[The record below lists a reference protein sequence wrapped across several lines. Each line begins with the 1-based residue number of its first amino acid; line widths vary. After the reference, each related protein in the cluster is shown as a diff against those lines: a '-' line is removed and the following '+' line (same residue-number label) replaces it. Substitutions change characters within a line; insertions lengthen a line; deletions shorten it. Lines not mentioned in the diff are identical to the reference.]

1 MPICPTKSAALAMKD
16 RRRIH
21 KGGAGKI
28 IGWCAVQIDHP
39 GARIFPAR
47 VVFFHPQNLFAR
59 VQDVVPAG
67 NDAVEGDT
75 LPRLAV
81 KGLRGV
87 AEEMGAMRFCLAEY
101 RGSAPVRF

>member
-1 MPICPTKSAALAMKD
+1 MKD

-28 IGWCAVQIDHP
+28 IGWRAVQIDHP

-59 VQDVVPAG
+59 VQDVGPAG
-67 NDAVEGDT
+67 NDAVEGDA

-81 KGLRGV
+81 KTGRAGV
-87 AEEMGAMRFCLAEY
+87 TAIRESLAD
-101 RGSAPVRF
+101 RTARA